1 MPLLHVQAE
10 GKPKAPK
17 APGADDGEELDPLH
31 VLKVAKGPQA
41 VFDVQYENPKLDLLD
56 RKVLRCVCWLMR
68 ARWKGRERLGK
79 GRLQQHAN
87 SASAAH
93 EGCTANP
100 AVGMRCGVAV
110 HKQQQGLR
118 LKLVSQ
124 QDGLRQP
131 GYVAQQFERF
141 SQALCS
147 QLLPANFSL
156 QTAKAKHG
164 SSNNQQVC
172 SGCA

>member
-1 MPLLHVQAE
+1 MHGMLELHTLLELHTQYALRRCMVACSHRLPWRQIVAAQAPLPLLHVQAE
-10 GKPKAPK
+10 GKPKAPS

-68 ARWKGRERLGK
+68 ACWKGRERLGE
-79 GRLQQHAN
+79 GRLQQHAS
-87 SASAAH
+87 SADVAH
-93 EGCTANP
+93 KGCTAHP
-100 AVGMRCGVAV
+100 AVEMRCGVAM

-131 GYVAQQFERF
+131 GYVA
-141 SQALCS
+141 
-147 QLLPANFSL
+147 
-156 QTAKAKHG
+156 
-164 SSNNQQVC
+164 
-172 SGCA
+172 